1 MCVVQEDVWV
11 EVARVRASLPAAGH
25 ISPDCHGPLY
35 QLHTNGWIR
44 RNLVLLDGS
53 LYLYKDGETETA
65 AAGRT
70 LLQRHSSSQA
80 RNASRIFCFCFWLTT
95 CLNVKVEFKK
105 IFI

>member
-11 EVARVRASLPAAGH
+11 EVARVRASLPAAAH
-25 ISPDCHGPLY
+25 SSPDCRGPLY

-53 LYLYKDGETETA
+53 LYLYTDGETEAA

-70 LLQRHSSSQA
+70 AFHTLLQHY
-80 RNASRIFCFCFWLTT
+80 IITHDVPDVF
-95 CLNVKVEFKK
+95 
-105 IFI
+105 